1 MRRPVGAQLSTRA
14 AQEGVAIVTALLL
27 TTLAVTIVASLFWQQ
42 QVQVRSIENQ
52 RLQLQRDWI
61 MRGALDWARLILRAG
76 GRQSTIDYLGQ
87 PWATPLA
94 DTRLDQYLEDG
105 HTGAD
110 GAAGDAVLSGNI
122 MDGQARYNL
131 RNLSAYGA
139 NGVSVVNPNE
149 LAIFKRLLS
158 NVGVP
163 VGLAAVVAQA
173 IVAGQPPTPTLPL
186 QPLVPG
192 STVVAGAATQSGDD
206 TLPIMQADDLLSLP
220 GFTLDMVRQLK
231 DFIVVLPLVTPVNAN
246 TAPAEV
252 LAACFATLSL
262 SEANLL
268 IVSRRV
274 APFLDMQHLSAQMAQ
289 LFGKSFSSTGN
300 VAFASDF
307 FLVNGR
313 LRLGRAALNTVSL
326 IQRINNR
333 NDSMIVWIREQ

>member
-1 MRRPVGAQLSTRA
+1 MRRPLIARPATLCAQ
-14 AQEGVAIVTALLL
+14 QGVAIVTALLL

-61 MRGALDWARLILRAG
+61 MRGALDWAKLILRAG

-105 HTGAD
+105 RSD
-110 GAAGDAVLSGNI
+110 GDAGDAILSGNI
-122 MDGQARYNL
+122 MDGQSRYNL
-131 RNLSAYGA
+131 SNLSANGA
-139 NGVSVVNPNE
+139 NGVSIINPDELVV
-149 LAIFKRLLS
+149 FKRLLV

-163 VGLAAVVAQA
+163 VSLAVVVAQA
-173 IVAGQPPTPTLPL
+173 IVAGQPPPVTLPL
-186 QPLVPG
+186 QPSLPG
-192 STVVAGAATQSGDD
+192 STVVAGSATHSDNA

-220 GFTLDMVRQLK
+220 GFTADMVGQLK
-231 DFIVVLPLVTPVNAN
+231 DFIIVLPLTTPVNAN

-252 LAACFATLSL
+252 LAACFATLTL
-262 SEANLL
+262 TEANVL
-268 IVSRRV
+268 IASRRA
-274 APFLDMQHLSAQMAQ
+274 APFVDMQHLSAQMAQ
-289 LFGKSFSSTGN
+289 LFGKPFSSIAN
-300 VAFASDF
+300 VGFSSVF

-313 LRLGRAALNTVSL
+313 LRMGRAALKTVSL

-333 NDSMIVWIREQ
+333 NDSTIVWIREQ